1 MNNIL
6 LSFLLLV
13 ISWTSI
19 YSQEKREDM
28 DSLLQKELGIEVTPS
43 NTDKPS
49 EKNETSE
56 AKEENPILERYAQ
69 EEDEASTV
77 WLLLKVIVVFGG
89 LTLVMV
95 YILKVMSRTRS
106 SRYPVRNA
114 VSILSSVPIGTNKQI
129 QIIEVANR
137 LLVVGVG
144 DSSVNLL
151 TEITSVEDKARLLKQ
166 KDDFIPTQENF
177 LVTLL
182 ESLKDLAP
190 SSIGKGHDPE
200 EDKSYSSQDDEELRE
215 LERRH
220 RETVQR
226 LRVENKNLG
235 FNNET

>member
-6 LSFLLLV
+6 LSFLFLV
-13 ISWTSI
+13 ISWASI

-28 DSLLQKELGIEVTPS
+28 DILLQKELGIEANSPKTE
-43 NTDKPS
+43 KPS
-49 EKNETSE
+49 ESKETTETNE
-56 AKEENPILERYAQ
+56 KNPILERYAQ
-69 EEDEASTV
+69 EEDDTSTV
-77 WLLLKVIVVFGG
+77 WLLLKIILVFGG

-106 SRYPVRNA
+106 SRYPVRDA
-114 VSILSSVPIGTNKQI
+114 ISILSSVPIGTNKQI

-137 LLVVGVG
+137 MLVVGVG

-151 TEITSVEDKARLLKQ
+151 TEITSIEDKARLLKQ
-166 KDDFIPTQENF
+166 KENFIPTQENF

-190 SSIGKGHDPE
+190 SSIGKGHDSE
-200 EDKSYSSQDDEELRE
+200 EDKPYSSQEDEDLRE

-220 RETVQR
+220 KETVKR
-226 LRVENKNLG
+226 LRIENKNLG